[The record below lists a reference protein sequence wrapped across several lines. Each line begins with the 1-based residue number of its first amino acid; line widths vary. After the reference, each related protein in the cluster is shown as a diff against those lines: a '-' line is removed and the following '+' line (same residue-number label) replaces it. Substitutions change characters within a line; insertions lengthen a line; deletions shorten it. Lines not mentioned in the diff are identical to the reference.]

1 MLLTRP
7 IAFCFLLFAF
17 FLHGSS
23 SSNRVHWGLERYF
36 SFLSIGRLAL
46 ELHHSTDELE
56 FKQTVTHF
64 VSQNV
69 PPSTAAKVA
78 RGLRIDKEDIL
89 GWQRILH
96 AQGWGAVSWP
106 KEHGGLEWDALQQAV
121 FDEVCSKFNA
131 PIQLPFGLKMV
142 APVIMKFGS
151 VAQQQKYLP
160 RIIAGLDWWCQGYS
174 EPGSGSDLASL
185 KTRAERRTDHYV
197 VNGQK
202 TWTTLA
208 QHADMIFC
216 LVRTNPE
223 GRKQEG
229 ISFLLIDMKS
239 PGITVRPIQT
249 IDGEHEINEVWFDNV
264 SVPIENLVGEENKGW
279 TYAKYLLGHE
289 RTNIAQIGKSKRE
302 LSKLVD
308 MATSIK
314 VAGEQLLDDRR
325 FRDQI
330 AELAIELDA
339 LEVTNLRVIG
349 SEDPAFIQLGAS
361 ILKIKGSEIQQ
372 KISELQMQALGPYA
386 MAHLQEDEA
395 VDLHAAQALAHYPVD
410 SPNLPG
416 QYFNYRKISIYGGSN
431 EIQRNIIAKL
441 TLDL

>member
-1 MLLTRP
+1 MRLKILVLIFT
-7 IAFCFLLFAF
+7 
-17 FLHGSS
+17 
-23 SSNRVHWGLERYF
+23 
-36 SFLSIGRLAL
+36 IGTNIL
-46 ELHHSTDELE
+46 ELNHSSWEME
-56 FKQTVTHF
+56 FKQEVTDF
-64 VSQNV
+64 VLRSV

-78 RGLRIDKEDIL
+78 RGLRIDKEDIV
-89 GWQRILH
+89 GWQKILH
-96 AQGWGAVSWP
+96 AQGWGAVAWP
-106 KEHGGLEWDALQQAV
+106 KEHGGQEWNALQQSI
-121 FDEVCSKFNA
+121 FDEVCSKYNA

-185 KTRAERRTDHYV
+185 KTKAERASDHYV

-216 LVRTNPE
+216 LVRTNHE
-223 GRKQEG
+223 VRKQEG

-264 SVPIENLVGEENKGW
+264 KVPLENLVGEENKGW
-279 TYAKYLLGHE
+279 TYAKYLLSHE

-302 LSKLVD
+302 LSKLIQ
-308 MATSIK
+308 MAASIK
-314 VAGEQLLDDRR
+314 VGEKRLLDDPR
-325 FRDQI
+325 FTDQI
-330 AELAIELDA
+330 AELSIELDA
-339 LEVTNLRVIG
+339 LNVTNMRVIG
-349 SEDPAFIQLGAS
+349 SKDPAFIQLGAS

-372 KISELQMQALGPYA
+372 RITELQMQALGPYA
-386 MAHLQEDEA
+386 MTQLQDDEIM
-395 VDLHAAQALAHYPVD
+395 DPNDPESLHPLTHFPVN
-410 SPNLPG
+410 SPHLPG
-416 QYFNYRKISIYGGSN
+416 LYFNYRKASIYGGSN

-441 TLDL
+441 SLDL

>member
-1 MLLTRP
+1 MELSKRPSSCTRWMRLK
-7 IAFCFLLFAF
+7 ILVLIFT
-17 FLHGSS
+17 
-23 SSNRVHWGLERYF
+23 
-36 SFLSIGRLAL
+36 IGTNIL
-46 ELHHSTDELE
+46 ELNHSSWEME
-56 FKQTVTHF
+56 FKQEVTDF
-64 VSQNV
+64 VSRSV

-78 RGLRIDKEDIL
+78 RGLRIDKEDIV
-89 GWQRILH
+89 GWQKILH
-96 AQGWGAVSWP
+96 AQGWGAVAWP
-106 KEHGGLEWDALQQAV
+106 KEHGGLEWNALQQSI
-121 FDEVCSKFNA
+121 FDEVCSKYNA

-185 KTRAERRTDHYV
+185 KTKAERAADHYV

-216 LVRTNPE
+216 LVRTNHE
-223 GRKQEG
+223 VRKQEG
-229 ISFLLIDMKS
+229 ISFLLIDMNS

-264 SVPIENLVGEENKGW
+264 KVPLENLVGEENKGW
-279 TYAKYLLGHE
+279 TYAKYLLSHE

-302 LSKLVD
+302 LSKLIQ
-308 MATSIK
+308 MAASIK
-314 VAGEQLLDDRR
+314 VGEERLLDDPR
-325 FRDQI
+325 FTDQI
-330 AELAIELDA
+330 AELSIELDA
-339 LEVTNLRVIG
+339 LNVTNMRVIG
-349 SEDPAFIQLGAS
+349 SKDPAFIQLGAS

-372 KISELQMQALGPYA
+372 RITELQMQALGPYA
-386 MAHLQEDEA
+386 MTQLQDDEIM
-395 VDLHAAQALAHYPVD
+395 DPNDPESLHPLAHFPVN
-410 SPNLPG
+410 SPHLPG
-416 QYFNYRKISIYGGSN
+416 LYFNYRKASIYGGSN

-441 TLDL
+441 SLDL